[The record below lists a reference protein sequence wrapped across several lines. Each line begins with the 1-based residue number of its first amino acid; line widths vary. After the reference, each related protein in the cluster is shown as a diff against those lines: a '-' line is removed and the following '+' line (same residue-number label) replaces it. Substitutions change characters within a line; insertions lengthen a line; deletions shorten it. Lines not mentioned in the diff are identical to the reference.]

1 MFRAQILPALRGIGL
16 FGLALACGLTAAMAQ
31 SQQQPP
37 ALFGPRANAKPGA
50 AAPALPPPQILGT
63 FGEWKL
69 TCETVKEPDPA
80 NPEAEPKSVK
90 SCGLVQ
96 ISHNDEHKNIGLSV
110 VLIRTKQDGKDG
122 TMVRVMA
129 PIGVFLPMGVA
140 LEIDGNAIS
149 RVPFTRCAPQTCMA
163 MAAASPETMD
173 KLKKGKEATFF
184 IYNSPTSSLPMK
196 MSLKGMGDALAALDK
211 QAAAQ

>member
-1 MFRAQILPALRGIGL
+1 MFRARILPALRGLGL
-16 FGLALACGLTAAMAQ
+16 IGLALACGLTAALAQ

-50 AAPALPPPQILGT
+50 AQAAPPAQILGT
-63 FGEWKL
+63 FGDWKL
-69 TCETVKEPDPA
+69 TCETVSEPDPA
-80 NPEAEPKSVK
+80 NPDAEPKSVK

-96 ISHNDEHKNIGLSV
+96 ITRNEERKNIGLSI
-110 VLIRTKQDGKDG
+110 VLIRTKQDGKES

-163 MAAASPETMD
+163 MAAASPETLD

-196 MSLKGMGDALAALDK
+196 ISLKGISEALAALDK
-211 QAAAQ
+211 QIAAQ